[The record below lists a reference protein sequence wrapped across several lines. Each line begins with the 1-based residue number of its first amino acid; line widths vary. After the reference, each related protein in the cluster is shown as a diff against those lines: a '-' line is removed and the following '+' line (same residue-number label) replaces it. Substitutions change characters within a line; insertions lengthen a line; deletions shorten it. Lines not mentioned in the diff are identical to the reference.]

1 MASTK
6 IKVIFGNMGPLLT
19 ELIKS
24 TVLRNKKRQPGE
36 KHEFTAYEL
45 AMGFRELKITV
56 LRSARDLFLITT
68 GIFSAAFGLEGFL
81 LPNNFIDGGATG
93 ISLLVSQITG
103 VPLYY
108 LLLLVNIPFVFMA
121 YRTVGQQ
128 FAIKTAMAIT
138 GLALCVALV
147 HFPDITH
154 DKLLVAVFGGFFL
167 GAGIGMAVRGG
178 AVIDGTEV
186 LAIFLSRKLGTT
198 IGDII
203 TGINIIVFSTASYF
217 LSIETALYAMITYL
231 SASKTLDF
239 IIEGIEEYTSVTII
253 SSHSEQIREMII
265 NKMGRGVTLYN
276 GKSGFGKSGETRNV
290 DIVFTVVTRL
300 ELNKL
305 NTELIKIDPNAF
317 VVMSSVKDTKGGMIK
332 KRRLKR

>member
-1 MASTK
+1 MR
-6 IKVIFGNMGPLLT
+6 PLLT

-24 TVLRNKKRQPGE
+24 TVLRNKKQGQG
-36 KHEFTAYEL
+36 KKSEFTAYEL

-56 LRSARDLFLITT
+56 LRSARDFLLITI

-93 ISLLVSQITG
+93 ISLLISEITE

-108 LLLLVNIPFVFMA
+108 LLVLVNMPFVFLA
-121 YRTVGQQ
+121 YRVIGRQ
-128 FAIKTAMAIT
+128 FAIKTAMAIA
-138 GLALCVALV
+138 GLAVCVALV

-203 TGINIIVFSTASYF
+203 TGINIIVFSAAAYF

-253 SSHSEQIREMII
+253 SSHSDQIREMII

-290 DIVFTVVTRL
+290 DIVFTVITRL

-317 VVMSSVKDTKGGMIK
+317 VVMTSVKDTKGGMIK
-332 KRRLKR
+332 KRRLKH